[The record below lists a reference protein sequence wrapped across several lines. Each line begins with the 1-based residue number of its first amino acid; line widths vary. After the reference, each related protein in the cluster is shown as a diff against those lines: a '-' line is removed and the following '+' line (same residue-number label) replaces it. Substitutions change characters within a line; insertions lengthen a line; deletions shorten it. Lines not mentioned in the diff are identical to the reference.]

1 MIKDIIINNKVSLVK
16 GIYCSNRENLPD
28 KISKTSAQFTVE
40 FDDIPDREDFKSK
53 NDEDKTLYLFKT
65 GIDNEFYIKNQ
76 NLNHRILQRNS
87 GLNYHGDFS
96 FLKDKI
102 VVDAGCGNGRYAEIV
117 APYCKH
123 LICLDIGNH
132 IFKTKKRLKQFNNIT
147 FIQTN
152 LETIPLLNNSVD
164 FVFSIGVIHHTP
176 DPQKTLAE
184 LTRILKP
191 DCKISIWVYP
201 SNYWGNPIKS
211 IISKFIRK
219 FLLTKTLKEQVI
231 WIKEKLIPIGKFQN
245 RLEKNGL
252 KYFLFP
258 FFTINVPRH
267 DDENEM
273 LATTMDYF
281 LPQYI
286 FTYTDKQLKL
296 IFENCGLVYTK
307 LPFPTSAIGTKCAE

>member
-1 MIKDIIINNKVSLVK
+1 MIKDIIISEKVSLVK
-16 GIYCSNRENLPD
+16 GIYCTNRENLSD

-40 FDDIPDREDFKSK
+40 FDDIPEREDFKSK
-53 NDEDKTLYLFKT
+53 NDEDITLYLYKT
-65 GIDNEFYIKNQ
+65 GIDNEFYTKNQ

-87 GLNYHGDFS
+87 ELNYPGNFS

-102 VVDAGCGNGRYAEIV
+102 VVDAGCGNGRFAEIV

-132 IFKTKKRLKQFNNIT
+132 IFKTKERLKKFNNVT

-176 DPQKTLAE
+176 NPQKTLAE

-201 SNYWGNPIKS
+201 HQYWGNPIKR
-211 IISKFIRK
+211 IISKSLRKILLKKDLKDQTK
-219 FLLTKTLKEQVI
+219 FLKKYLV
-231 WIKEKLIPIGKFQN
+231 PIGKFQLF
-245 RLEKNGL
+245 LENKGL

-258 FFTINVPRH
+258 LFLINVPRH
-267 DDENEM
+267 KDENEM
-273 LATTMDYF
+273 LATTIDYY
-281 LPQYI
+281 LPQFIY
-286 FTYTDKQLKL
+286 TYSDIQLKSM
-296 IFENCGLVYTK
+296 FENCGLEYHK
-307 LPFPTSAIGTKCAE
+307 LPFPTSAIGKK